1 MHVNYSKTCRF
12 PLTQTHL
19 LKPLSLI
26 FRNLNPRCSHSGWE
40 WHGLAEAEGAVCVRE
55 VLRKGFELC
64 RLIRKA
70 SYTSKKRQ
78 KLLKRLRP
86 KCWALKFDDTG
97 IVPSSWPCAQCCISN
112 VKIGQDIKICR
123 GCPKWMAIR
132 PFSYLLLGF
141 PRFLVFFSNPSGF
154 CLWFLCCT
162 AKVRRAE
169 AFMSWR
175 LDSCQWAGA
184 VRSTTMNYATWDFE
198 IPIWDRMANVKILE
212 KRSRYWLLF
221 HFSIFFFLL
230 VTNGY

>member
-1 MHVNYSKTCRF
+1 MRPSCRSTHRHCCASSSFVFQCIQYSAEPIELYALLCTCFYQQVFVAANSNAVLRLVHVNYSKTCRF

-86 KCWALKFDDTG
+86 KCG
-97 IVPSSWPCAQCCISN
+97 
-112 VKIGQDIKICR
+112 R
-123 GCPKWMAIR
+123 
-132 PFSYLLLGF
+132 
-141 PRFLVFFSNPSGF
+141 
-154 CLWFLCCT
+154 
-162 AKVRRAE
+162 
-169 AFMSWR
+169 
-175 LDSCQWAGA
+175 
-184 VRSTTMNYATWDFE
+184 
-198 IPIWDRMANVKILE
+198 
-212 KRSRYWLLF
+212 
-221 HFSIFFFLL
+221 
-230 VTNGY
+230 